1 MPPAHQGGPTMEA
14 PEAPAV
20 VCIPLAEVR
29 PDPDQHRKHFPDEHL
44 NGLAESIRGNGQLDP
59 VKVTRLGDGFQL
71 VDGECRLR
79 ACLRAGLEFVRAVVL
94 DVDEG
99 QRLAIQATAN
109 LARQDVRPC
118 EEARAYQKIVD
129 QLRAERPWLSEED
142 ARKRCAAVTGKP
154 LQRVAYKLKLLALP
168 VEVQELVDKGALG
181 EGQAQALGRLA
192 EGEANRA
199 ECVRLARKAV
209 AQGLSVAEVKARV
222 AAFVGEQAQCSLFG
236 ADEARASV
244 EARKTRDTLGR
255 VVGHLER
262 VADLTFD
269 ERQQALS
276 LGELRADEL
285 AAARAKLAGA
295 AKHLGALLAEV
306 DAARGEDGP
315 VSVAVPGG
323 ECEGSAGR
331 PEALRTEVRGQWF
344 WVYGAPAPN
353 GQPLTRD
360 LYLAGAVWS
369 SRRGAWYAPD
379 EARAQRVA
387 AVIEGYQPA
396 APEVSA

>member
-1 MPPAHQGGPTMEA
+1 
-14 PEAPAV
+14 
-20 VCIPLAEVR
+20 
-29 PDPDQHRKHFPDEHL
+29 
-44 NGLAESIRGNGQLDP
+44 
-59 VKVTRLGDGFQL
+59 VKVVRQGDGYQI
-71 VDGECRLR
+71 VDGECRYR
-79 ACLRAGLEFVRAVVL
+79 ACLRAGLETIRAVVL

-118 EEARAYQKIVD
+118 EEATAYAKIIEH
-129 QLRAERPWLSEED
+129 LRAEKPWLSEED
-142 ARKRCAAVTGKP
+142 ARKRCAKVTGKP
-154 LQRVAYKLKLLALP
+154 LQRIAFKLKLLALP

-181 EGQAQALGRLA
+181 EGQALALGRLA
-192 EGEANRA
+192 EGDPAEAGRA

-209 AQGLSVAEVKARV
+209 AQALSVADVKARV
-222 AAFVGEQAQCSLFG
+222 AAYVGEQAQCSLFG
-236 ADEARASV
+236 ADEGKASV

-269 ERQQALS
+269 EKQQALA

-295 AKHLGALLAEV
+295 ARHLGALLAEV
-306 DAARGEDGP
+306 DAARGSEGP
-315 VSVAVPGG
+315 VSVGG
-323 ECEGSAGR
+323 GSAG
-331 PEALRTEVRGQWF
+331 PVALAPDPLDDLRTEARGAWL
-344 WVYGAPAPN
+344 WVLGAPAPN
-353 GQPLTRD
+353 GHPLTRD

-379 EARAQRVA
+379 EVRAQRVA
-387 AVIEGYQPA
+387 AVIEDYRQA
-396 APEVSA
+396 VLPETQREASA